1 MACNGAAMHSRRP
14 HAQERRRD
22 RRIPVAARVRIEP
35 REGAGVVQADLVDV
49 SAGGLR
55 ATCPGPNAFP
65 LGSTV
70 DVEIT
75 VQDASDARHPPLV
88 NLRGAGE
95 VVRVAAAGDCYDTA
109 LRFTGALAL
118 REPFNQM
125 LLF

>member
-1 MACNGAAMHSRRP
+1 MACNSAGMPPRRL
-14 HAQERRRD
+14 HAHERRRD

-35 REGAGVVQADLVDV
+35 RVGAGVVQADLVDV

-55 ATCPGPNAFP
+55 ASCPLPQT
-65 LGSTV
+65 LEIGSPV

-88 NLRGAGE
+88 NLRGQGE
-95 VVRVAAAGDCYDTA
+95 VVRVAAEGDHYDTA

-118 REPFNQM
+118 REPFSQM

>member
-1 MACNGAAMHSRRP
+1 MVDRRP

-35 REGAGVVQADLVDV
+35 QVGAGFFQAELIDV

-55 ATCPGPNAFP
+55 AHGALPATLAVGTA
-65 LGSTV
+65 V

-75 VQDASDARHPPLV
+75 VKDANDARHPPLV
-88 NLRGAGE
+88 NLRGQGE
-95 VVRVAAAGDCYDTA
+95 VVRIDTDGDAFDTA

-118 REPFNQM
+118 REPFSQM

>member
-1 MACNGAAMHSRRP
+1 MQRATRMPVRRP
-14 HAQERRRD
+14 HAQERRKD
-22 RRIPVAARVRIEP
+22 RRIPVAARVRFEP
-35 REGAGVVQADLVDV
+35 RDRAGVVQAELVDV

-55 ATCPGPNAFP
+55 ATCPLPSALT

-88 NLRGAGE
+88 NLRGQGRVVRIEDRGE
-95 VVRVAAAGDCYDTA
+95 VCNAALA
-109 LRFTGALAL
+109 FTGALSL
-118 REPFNQM
+118 REPFSQM

>member
-1 MACNGAAMHSRRP
+1 MACNVAAMLPRRP

-35 REGAGVVQADLVDV
+35 REGVGVVQADLVDV

-55 ATCPGPNAFP
+55 ATCPGPNAFRV
-65 LGSTV
+65 GSTV
-70 DVEIT
+70 NVEIT

-88 NLRGAGE
+88 NLQGEGE
-95 VVRVAAAGDCYDTA
+95 VVRVAEEGDRYDTA

>member
-1 MACNGAAMHSRRP
+1 MPPRRL

-35 REGAGVVQADLVDV
+35 RVGAGVVQAELVDV

-55 ATCPGPNAFP
+55 AHCPLPRTLEA
-65 LGSTV
+65 GSEV

-75 VQDASDARHPPLV
+75 VQDASDARRQPLV
-88 NLRGAGE
+88 NLRGRGE
-95 VVRVAAAGDCYDTA
+95 VVRVHADGDHYDTA

-118 REPFNQM
+118 REPFSQM